1 MQEGGVTGN
10 ENYIGS
16 MKWRSKTV
24 PRCWDGVL
32 PVAVSAET
40 ESEDATHRDFRG
52 GAVPGDDK
60 V

>member
-1 MQEGGVTGN
+1 MTGN